1 MAERTVNARQLEVLK
16 WIVAGCPEGVMKDT
30 TYKTT
35 AIALQNRR
43 LAIVTKKR
51 GVWKAEATEAG
62 QHFAEH
68 GCYPA
73 GHWTSASDK
82 TGAKGAK
89 TLSLARG
96 TFPARAER
104 KVTAL
109 RPVDQMIADVVAA
122 GGSLEVEDFRNYY
135 DNLVSSAI
143 RHGKVPEGKLLQ
155 IARGRSWH
163 EKLLQ
168 LVDKPAWMTA
178 VLEPIEVSDRLIKPH
193 SAIVALRADKEHR
206 LRFKGDVR
214 QRALRL
220 LDAIARSAS
229 ARGWEV
235 TCPVWKRDDHHPSD
249 LAVSITG
256 HAYGLHVSE
265 NDDKVPHEPTAK
277 ELRDFERWGYP
288 RIPTYDK
295 VPSGRLTIAVT
306 GGVPVR
312 QSTFSDTKT
321 INLAD
326 RLPVLVQ
333 ELELRAAA
341 DEQRRLEREQ
351 QEAERRRRWKQVRD
365 EAVVALREQNRAT
378 ILAEQAAQWHQNQ
391 LLGDY
396 IVAMQQRVASLDGD
410 EQAAA
415 REWAE
420 WARDHHQRSNPLN
433 QRLALPADPDPSPE
447 AIKPYMR
454 GLSPYGPDNGL
465 GWR

>member
-1 MAERTVNARQLEVLK
+1 MD
-16 WIVAGCPEGVMKDT
+16 DT

-43 LAIVTKKR
+43 LATVTKKR

-62 QHFAEH
+62 RHFAEH

-73 GHWTSASDK
+73 GHWTSSSD
-82 TGAKGAK
+82 TTRAKSA
-89 TLSLARG
+89 TALSPARP
-96 TFPARAER
+96 TIPERAER

-109 RPVDQMIADVVAA
+109 RPVDQMIADIVAA
-122 GGSLEVEDFRNYY
+122 GGSLEVEDFHNYY

-143 RHGKVPEGKLLQ
+143 RHGKVPEGKLLE
-155 IARGRSWH
+155 IARGRSWPQ
-163 EKLLQ
+163 KLLQ
-168 LVDKPAWMTA
+168 LVDKPAWMNA
-178 VLEPIEVSDRLIKPH
+178 VLESIEVSDKLIKPH
-193 SAIVALRADKEHR
+193 SAIVALRADKGHR

-220 LDAIARSAS
+220 LDAIAKSAS
-229 ARGWEV
+229 GRGWEV
-235 TCPVWKRDDHHPSD
+235 TCPAWMRDDHHPSD

-256 HAYGLHVSE
+256 HTYGLQVSE

-295 VPSGRLTIAVT
+295 VPSGRLTIAVN

-326 RLPVLVQ
+326 RLPVVVQ

-351 QEAERRRRWKQVRD
+351 QEAERRRRWEQVRG
-365 EAVVALREQNRAT
+365 EAVVALREHKRAAS
-378 ILAEQAAQWHQNQ
+378 LAEQAAQWHQSQ

-396 IVAMQQRVASLDGD
+396 IAAMQQRIASLEGD

-415 REWAE
+415 REWVE
-420 WARDHHQRSNPLN
+420 WAKDHHQRSNPLN

>member
-1 MAERTVNARQLEVLK
+1 MR
-16 WIVAGCPEGVMKDT
+16 DT

-43 LAIVTKKR
+43 LATVIKKR
-51 GVWKAEATEAG
+51 GAWKAEATEAG
-62 QHFAEH
+62 RHFAEH

-73 GHWTSASDK
+73 GHWTKTSDTARAKSATIS
-82 TGAKGAK
+82 
-89 TLSLARG
+89 SPARP
-96 TFPARAER
+96 TIPARAAR

-109 RPVDQMIADVVAA
+109 RPVDQMIADIVAA
-122 GGSLEVEDFRNYY
+122 GGSLEVEDFHNYY

-143 RHGKVPEGKLLQ
+143 RHGKVPEGKLLE
-155 IARGRSWH
+155 IARRSWPQRV
-163 EKLLQ
+163 LQ

-178 VLEPIEVSDRLIKPH
+178 ALEPIEVSDLLIRPH
-193 SAIVALRADKEHR
+193 SAIVALRADKQHR
-206 LRFKGDVR
+206 LRFKGNVR

-220 LDAIARSAS
+220 LDAIAKSAS

-235 TCPVWKRDDHHPSD
+235 TCPAWNRDDHHPAD

-256 HAYGLHVSE
+256 HTYDLQVSE

-295 VPSGRLTIAVT
+295 VPSGRLTIAVN

-312 QSTFSDTKT
+312 QSAFCDTKT

-341 DEQRRLEREQ
+341 DEQRRLERDR

-365 EAVVALREQNRAT
+365 GAVVALREHNRAA
-378 ILAEQAAQWHQNQ
+378 ILAEQAAEWRKNQ
-391 LLGDY
+391 LIGDY
-396 IVAMQQRVASLDGD
+396 IAAMQQRVASLDGD

-415 REWAE
+415 REWVE
-420 WARDHHQRSNPLN
+420 WARDHHQQSNPLN

>member
-1 MAERTVNARQLEVLK
+1 MD
-16 WIVAGCPEGVMKDT
+16 DT

-43 LAIVTKKR
+43 LATVTRKR

-62 QHFAEH
+62 RHFAEH
-68 GCYPA
+68 GSYPA
-73 GHWTSASDK
+73 GHWTSASD
-82 TGAKGAK
+82 TSGARSAK
-89 TLSLARG
+89 ASSPARP
-96 TFPARAER
+96 TIPARAER

-109 RPVDQMIADVVAA
+109 RPVDQMIADIVAA
-122 GGSLEVEDFRNYY
+122 GGRLEVEDFQNYY

-143 RHGKVPEGKLLQ
+143 RHGKVPEGKLLE
-155 IARGRSWH
+155 IVRRSWPQRV
-163 EKLLQ
+163 LR

-178 VLEPIEVSDRLIKPH
+178 ALEPIEVSDRLIKPH
-193 SAIVALRADKEHR
+193 SAIVALRADKQHR
-206 LRFKGDVR
+206 LRFKPDVR

-229 ARGWEV
+229 ARGWELS
-235 TCPVWKRDDHHPSD
+235 CPARNRDDHHPSD

-256 HAYGLHVSE
+256 HTYGLRVSE

-295 VPSGRLTIAVT
+295 VPSGRLTISID

-312 QSTFSDTKT
+312 QSAFSDTKT
-321 INLAD
+321 MNLDD

-341 DEQRRLEREQ
+341 AEQRRLEREQ
-351 QEAERRRRWKQVRD
+351 QEAERRRRWQQVRD
-365 EAVVALREQNRAT
+365 EAVIALREHNRAT
-378 ILAEQAAQWHQNQ
+378 TLAEQAAQWHQNL

-396 IVAMQQRVASLDGD
+396 IAAMQERVASLDGD

-415 REWAE
+415 REWVE
-420 WARDHHQRSNPLN
+420 WAKERHQQSNPLN

-454 GLSPYGPDNGL
+454 GLSPYGPDNGF